1 MFWDL
6 ISGVDWW
13 ENSLKN
19 IMFDI
24 WHVLLNNL
32 TTCDVMVSIFILVIR
47 IAKVISWICSKLK
60 NNIKNTC
67 KVVS

>member
-6 ISGVDWW
+6 ISGVDWG

-32 TTCDVMVSIFILVIR
+32 TTCDVMVSIFISVN
-47 IAKVISWICSKLK
+47 VISWICSKLK
-60 NNIKNTC
+60 NNI
-67 KVVS
+67 

>member
-6 ISGVDWW
+6 ISGVDWG

-24 WHVLLNNL
+24 RHVLLNNL

-47 IAKVISWICSKLK
+47 IDKSYIMDMF
-60 NNIKNTC
+60 
-67 KVVS
+67 

>member
-6 ISGVDWW
+6 ISGVDWG

-47 IAKVISWICSKLK
+47 IDKCYIMDMF
-60 NNIKNTC
+60 
-67 KVVS
+67 